1 MADKHNFND
10 NKSTLQETAQHTS
23 LPAGPHSG
31 RGTLYDGLG
40 EAPPRKGYPFRL
52 HVYEREVISL
62 VKRVGKS
69 VI

>member
-1 MADKHNFND
+1 MA
-10 NKSTLQETAQHTS
+10 

-40 EAPPRKGYPFRL
+40 EAPPEKDTSFRL
-52 HVYEREVISL
+52 HVYEREVISP